1 MGTACPRF
9 SSHPE
14 SQIYASLLAL
24 MNTYR
29 RLYKFIR
36 PYRGTLIFSMVL
48 LVIFSILEAATTAL
62 SIPLFDKVLVKTG
75 VPDTASI
82 QRYISLFLSFFPGQI
97 IAQISIALL
106 FLTLVKGVSLYYS
119 NYFMNRVG
127 QGVVTDLRNEL
138 FRHVMRQS
146 MAFFSLN
153 STGRLM
159 SRMSGDVE
167 QVQEAVSNVLA
178 DFFREIV
185 VLVSLI
191 SLNLWIDW
199 KLACVSLLVAPLML
213 SITLGM
219 GKRIRSVSWKGRE
232 DAACLNDQ
240 LQQSITGM
248 RIIKAFG
255 MEQHEQQRFQ
265 KSSLRLFRSN
275 MRAAAILF
283 INSPLMEFLAV
294 LAFIPLLNYAHLR
307 IIHGSLSLGRLGGSL
322 ITLFRMYDPIRRLS
336 RIHVQFQRASASG
349 SRIVDLLDE
358 HREIEDCPD
367 ARTLEGVFE
376 SIELRNVCFD
386 YQDQQ
391 HTETPVLRDI
401 NLKVHRNQVIALVG
415 SSGSGK
421 TTLVGL
427 IPRFYDPTSG
437 SILIDGIDIR
447 EYTNNSLRKQIAIV
461 TQETFLFNDTVRNN
475 IAYGDV
481 NASEE
486 KIIEAARAALADEF
500 ILHLPMKYETMIG
513 ERGQRLSG
521 GERQR
526 ISIARALLKNAPIL
540 ILDEATSA
548 LDSESEKLVQQALAN
563 LIRDR
568 TTFVIA
574 HRLSTIREADMIL
587 VIDQG
592 RIVES
597 GTHESLM
604 AQDGPYRKFFR
615 LQTEE
620 VYSSPPKA
628 MEVEGQ

>member
-1 MGTACPRF
+1 
-9 SSHPE
+9 
-14 SQIYASLLAL
+14 
-24 MNTYR
+24 MNAYR
-29 RLYKFIR
+29 KLYQFIR

-48 LVIFSILEAATTAL
+48 LVFFSVLEAATSSL
-62 SIPLFDKVLVKTG
+62 SIPLFDKVLLAQNSR
-75 VPDTASI
+75 DLASI
-82 QRYISLFLSFFPGQI
+82 QRYLSWFLSHFPGAVITQL
-97 IAQISIALL
+97 SLALL
-106 FLTLVKGVSLYYS
+106 ILTLLKGVSLYYS
-119 NYFMNRVG
+119 NYFMNYVG
-127 QGVVTDLRNEL
+127 QSVVTNLRNEL
-138 FRHVMRQS
+138 FRHVTGQS
-146 MAFFSLN
+146 MGFFSLN

-167 QVQEAVSNVLA
+167 QLQEAVSNVLG
-178 DFFREIV
+178 DFFREVV
-185 VLVSLI
+185 VLIGLVC
-191 SLNLWIDW
+191 LNFWIDW
-199 KLACVSLLVAPLML
+199 KLAGLSLVIAPLVL
-213 SITLGM
+213 VFTLGM

-232 DAACLNDQ
+232 DAANLNDQ

-255 MEQHEQQRFQ
+255 MEQHEQDRFQ

-275 MRAAAILF
+275 MRAAAIMF
-283 INSPLMEFLAV
+283 INHPLMEFLGV
-294 LAFIPLLNYAHLR
+294 LAFIPLLVYAHRR
-307 IIHGSLSLGRLGGSL
+307 IEHHSLSLGMFGGSL
-322 ITLFRMYDPIRRLS
+322 FTLFRMYDPIRKLS
-336 RIHVQFQRASASG
+336 RIHVQFQRALASG
-349 SRIVDLLDE
+349 SRILDLLDE
-358 HREIEDCPD
+358 HMEIEDRPN
-367 ARTLEGVFE
+367 AQILEKMSE
-376 SIELRNVCFD
+376 SIEFRNVSFD
-386 YQDQQ
+386 YVDQNG
-391 HTETPVLRDI
+391 ETRVLRDI
-401 NLKVHRNQVIALVG
+401 NLKVRRNQVVALVG

-427 IPRFYDPTSG
+427 IPRFHDPTAG
-437 SILIDGIDIR
+437 AILIDGMDIR
-447 EYTNNSLRKQIAIV
+447 DYTQGSLRKQIAIV
-461 TQETFLFNDTVRNN
+461 TQETFLFNDTVRRN
-475 IAYGDV
+475 IAYGDTT
-481 NASEE
+481 APEE
-486 KIIEAARAALADEF
+486 RIVAAARAALADDF
-500 ILHLPMKYETMIG
+500 ILSFPMKYETLIG

-574 HRLSTIREADMIL
+574 HRLSTIRDADLIV

-620 VYSSPPKA
+620 AYSSPAKA
-628 MEVEGQ
+628 METES